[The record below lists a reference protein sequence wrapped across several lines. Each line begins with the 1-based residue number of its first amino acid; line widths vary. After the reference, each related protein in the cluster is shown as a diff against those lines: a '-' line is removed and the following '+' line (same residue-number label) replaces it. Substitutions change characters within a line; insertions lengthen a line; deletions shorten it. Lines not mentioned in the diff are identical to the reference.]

1 MEISC
6 NIRKPMQFL
15 DFVMLQLIC
24 MLLYNSYSQ
33 SQITS
38 KLQERIYQMYCLTFN
53 TAQWFMVTTFTSSK
67 ERKMTKICHQRII
80 TWILILRLGRHMKT
94 IVSKQKG
101 LFINYVTQEQY
112 TIVFLRKLV
121 KQRRTDVKS
130 FRMQFEK
137 MGCGLLRE
145 AFRSEGEC
153 FFGQKR
159 GEIRKYIHSQISCV
173 CFLLLEV
180 LKCSPPF
187 SRTYTFLFPPSFGQQ
202 STHPHSGKSPPV
214 AHVQFFKLHG
224 K

>member
-1 MEISC
+1 
-6 NIRKPMQFL
+6 
-15 DFVMLQLIC
+15 
-24 MLLYNSYSQ
+24 
-33 SQITS
+33 
-38 KLQERIYQMYCLTFN
+38 
-53 TAQWFMVTTFTSSK
+53 
-67 ERKMTKICHQRII
+67 MTKICHQRII
-80 TWILILRLGRHMKT
+80 TWILILRLGRHLKT

-121 KQRRTDVKS
+121 KQRRTDVIS
-130 FRMQFEK
+130 FCMQFEK

-187 SRTYTFLFPPSFGQQ
+187 SRTYTFLFPPLLANKALTLTPASLPQQPTSNFSNCTGNDVTLVHRCLTSFRKKMY
-202 STHPHSGKSPPV
+202 STPSSEWRIFSLVLGVMSGLRIGHKCCKTIMFGWV
-214 AHVQFFKLHG
+214 KAY
-224 K
+224 